1 MSGTY
6 YRSSRVISKNN
17 ARNYLSSNVKIP
29 APIEYIASEAFQ
41 KKTKIS
47 SVCFPDTLKNIGART
62 FQGCTLLKEVLLPT
76 QVENMGSNVFSQCN
90 SLKKVILPQA
100 LSSIPRAAFQENRK
114 LGCVIFPMIHRFP
127 GSAPKL
133 FHSVPPWNPFSCLP
147 HLPSSKTV
155 LFTAVKISVPWI
167 SRKV

>member
-62 FQGCTLLKEVLLPT
+62 FQGCSSERSIASHPGGKYGI
-76 QVENMGSNVFSQCN
+76 QRIFS
-90 SLKKVILPQA
+90 
-100 LSSIPRAAFQENRK
+100 
-114 LGCVIFPMIHRFP
+114 M
-127 GSAPKL
+127 
-133 FHSVPPWNPFSCLP
+133 
-147 HLPSSKTV
+147 
-155 LFTAVKISVPWI
+155 
-167 SRKV
+167 